1 MEDLALQMVVEEDF
15 VAEGVEGAPREDGEV
30 EEAEAAAGGALEEAL
45 RS

>member
-1 MEDLALQMVVEEDF
+1 MVDLALQMVVGEDF

-30 EEAEAAAGGALEEAL
+30 EEGEAEAGGALEEAV

>member
-30 EEAEAAAGGALEEAL
+30 EEGEAEAGEALEEAVG
-45 RS
+45 S